1 MDKLGVLKEYFGH
14 SAFREGQAEIIDAV
28 LSGRDAFG
36 IMPTSAGKSLC
47 YQIPAVMSEGI
58 ALVVSPLISLMK
70 DQVNSLIQSGVRAAY
85 LNSSLNDAQFN
96 KALANMANG
105 KYKIVYIAPE
115 RLKSSRFIRADRQSL
130 GVRVIEER
138 RSKLQ
143 NILTGLIIEHV
154 ISVDDLQ
161 DFSEELRES
170 TSRWI
175 QTYCKNLES

>member
-1 MDKLGVLKEYFGH
+1 MNQSEEKDWELYREKRSEWHKAYMERLIKEYM
-14 SAFREGQAEIIDAV
+14 ELLAEDKA
-28 LSGRDAFG
+28 A
-36 IMPTSAGKSLC
+36 
-47 YQIPAVMSEGI
+47 SEKFW
-58 ALVVSPLISLMK
+58 ALDK
-70 DQVNSLIQSGVRAAY
+70 R
-85 LNSSLNDAQFN
+85 
-96 KALANMANG
+96 
-105 KYKIVYIAPE
+105 
-115 RLKSSRFIRADRQSL
+115 IRADRQSL

-175 QTYCKNLES
+175 QCIVKT